1 MLGLLVKSF
10 VECRMDEVEMMGR
23 MECLV
28 ILVVFVDRVVWV
40 SKVEWLGEEELD
52 MGKLV
57 EVMAEVSVGTVDWA
71 MCPEGRVD
79 FDALI
84 CSACRLPTAA
94 W

>member
-1 MLGLLVKSF
+1 MLCLLVRSF

-52 MGKLV
+52 MQELV
-57 EVMAEVSVGTVDWA
+57 EVMTEVQVGNSDWA
-71 MCPEGRVD
+71 TCPE
-79 FDALI
+79 A
-84 CSACRLPTAA
+84 
-94 W
+94 